1 MQLQLDELARC
12 LNTTSGTV
20 ERWVRQGRI
29 PVRKKGNQCIFNSKV
44 LQKWTDENNLSFM
57 MPDTKS
63 KKTPKKETADFL
75 SAVKRGGVLY
85 DIAGDSVEEVLDSAV
100 SKIGCL
106 KTTDEKKALYESLI
120 AREELMS
127 TGIGNG
133 VAIPHPRKPLP
144 YDSIPAFITTCF
156 LKNQINFN
164 AVDKKSVF
172 VMFIITCP
180 TSKSHLY
187 LLSRLSFCLRNDG
200 FIKQL
205 SEIPDSETFYIKV
218 KEFQNRFDSPGYS

>member
-29 PVRKKGNQCIFNSKV
+29 PVRKKGNQCVFNSKA

-57 MPDTKS
+57 MPDTKP
-63 KKTPKKETADFL
+63 KKTPKKENADFI
-75 SAVKRGGVLY
+75 SAVKRGGILY
-85 DIAGDSVEEVLDSAV
+85 DIAGDSVEEVLHSAV
-100 SKIGCL
+100 NQIGCL
-106 KTTDEKKALYESLI
+106 TTADEKKALYESLI

-164 AVDKKSVF
+164 SVDKKPVF

-205 SEIPDSETFYIKV
+205 SEIPDSEMFYTKV